1 MSAEFESLKLQGFK
15 RRVFKVVSKI
25 AVFRD
30 YNNYNTGFAKIDGRT
45 KKKRKLNM
53 TDPVRFNMV

>member
-30 YNNYNTGFAKIDGRT
+30 SNNYNTGFAKIDGRT
-45 KKKRKLNM
+45 EKKKKA
-53 TDPVRFNMV
+53 